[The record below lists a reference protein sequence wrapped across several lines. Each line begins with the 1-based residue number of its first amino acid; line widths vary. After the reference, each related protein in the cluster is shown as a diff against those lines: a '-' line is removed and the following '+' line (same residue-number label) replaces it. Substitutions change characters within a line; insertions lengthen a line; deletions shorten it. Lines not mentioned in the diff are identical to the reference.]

1 MPADEEWSVDTSEE
15 AVKQRQ
21 KEDLTSQVA
30 TLALTSDLE
39 KTVPERINMFYEFV
53 KVCVCVCVCP
63 SIQAPLLLLVVTKC
77 YRNCHVTLDTNPM
90 ELKCP

>member
-53 KVCVCVCVCP
+53 KVCVSVHP
-63 SIQAPLLLLVVTKC
+63 SSFTTFSSNQML
-77 YRNCHVTLDTNPM
+77 
-90 ELKCP
+90 